1 MALRPIRVMI
11 ADNNV
16 ELCRTIEEFLNMQ
29 GDMEVAAIAHDGKE
43 ALEKMVEATPD
54 VLVLDIT
61 MPNLDGMAV
70 LERMGTL
77 NLEPRPAV
85 IVLTAMG
92 REDIIQRFTDLGAE
106 YFIIKPFDLDLLA
119 ERIRQFASGAGTA
132 VAREP
137 RFDRSRTRAMDD
149 ASIAVTQLL
158 HRMGVP
164 PNFKGY
170 NYLRDGVLMVLR
182 DAELLGGALTKR
194 LYPELAEKYKTT
206 PGGVEA
212 AIRNAVLACY
222 ERGNREFINELCG
235 HGPRA
240 KRSCPTNSMVIAKL
254 ADHVR
259 LSQRIGQRSVA
270 L

>member
-1 MALRPIRVMI
+1 MVSRPIRVMI

-16 ELCRTIEEFLNMQ
+16 ELCRTIEEFLNTQ
-29 GDMEVAAIAHDGKE
+29 GDMEIAAIAHDGKE
-43 ALEKMVEATPD
+43 ALEKMEEAKPD
-54 VLVLDIT
+54 VVVLDIT

-70 LERMGTL
+70 LERMDGL
-77 NLEPRPAV
+77 NLNPRPTV

-106 YFIIKPFDLDLLA
+106 YFIIKPFDLELLA
-119 ERIRQFASGAGTA
+119 ERIRQFSSGSGSTLIKES
-132 VAREP
+132 RI
-137 RFDRSRTRAMDD
+137 DRSQGRSVDD
-149 ASIAVTQLL
+149 ASLTVTQLL

-182 DAELLGGALTKR
+182 DSQLLGGALTKR
-194 LYPELAEKYKTT
+194 LYPELAEKYRTT

-222 ERGNREFINELCG
+222 ERGNREFIDELCG

-240 KRSCPTNSMVIAKL
+240 KKSCPTNSMVIAKL
-254 ADHVR
+254 ADHIR
-259 LSQRIGQRSVA
+259 LQQKVG
-270 L
+270 